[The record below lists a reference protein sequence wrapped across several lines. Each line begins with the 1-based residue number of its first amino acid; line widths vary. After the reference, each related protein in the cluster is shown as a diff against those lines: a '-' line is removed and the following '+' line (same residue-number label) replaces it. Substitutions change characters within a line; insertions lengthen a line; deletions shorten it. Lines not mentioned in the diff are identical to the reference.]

1 VEGGRI
7 RLRSLAR
14 SQAWQII
21 QLPLLATQGL
31 SSASLCFAGEII
43 CLAAYSEIAPL
54 SRDEIA
60 AARRNEIVPI
70 GHNEIHAGA

>member
-1 VEGGRI
+1 MFNVESKLGFAAGG
-7 RLRSLAR
+7 
-14 SQAWQII
+14 
-21 QLPLLATQGL
+21 
-31 SSASLCFAGEII
+31 GEII
-43 CLAAYSEIAPL
+43 CLAANSEIAPL

>member
-1 VEGGRI
+1 MLMFNVESKLG
-7 RLRSLAR
+7 
-14 SQAWQII
+14 
-21 QLPLLATQGL
+21 
-31 SSASLCFAGEII
+31 FAGEII